1 MEQQQDQDAATP
13 SYSNNAKQEQDQVT
27 AKPSSSVT
35 NVTAVETE
43 RPTAQQCRIDCNSI
57 VMPWKQHWKQLL
69 LLASGDG
76 DGNSQL
82 DVKSNYPLP
91 VTANSTI
98 ISPVMQGLQQK
109 VVRVTTN
116 PA

>member
-1 MEQQQDQDAATP
+1 M
-13 SYSNNAKQEQDQVT
+13 T
-27 AKPSSSVT
+27 AKPSSGVT
-35 NVTAVETE
+35 NVTAVETA
-43 RPTAQQCRIDCNSI
+43 RLTAQQCRIDRNS
-57 VMPWKQHWKQLL
+57 VMMPRKRHGKQLL
-69 LLASGDG
+69 LPASGDG

-98 ISPVMQGLQQK
+98 ISLVMQGWQQK
-109 VVRVTTN
+109 AVRVTTN